1 MRSFYRTGAS
11 PDLCNKA
18 HMGQTASLMALTRHF
33 VCRNRL
39 QRFDV
44 VSDILELVVLLTVVV
59 LGMVFLSD
67 FPVPWVLFVCM
78 LCSVLALLPVLL
90 LPSGVH
96 AEPELRWSV
105 RYGLGGDGQVGIGCD
120 RRRAARHSAWD
131 GVGSA
136 DGILHGSCP
145 DGLGRCPALSRL
157 YSVPCITCI
166 TPQRA
171 CCARSDLAGP
181 FPTSIR
187 FISVRSLHAGTG
199 HACMSIQARYLSL
212 SALPSGRMD
221 WAHRWRDGG
230 CARNLR
236 HGGSD

>member
-1 MRSFYRTGAS
+1 
-11 PDLCNKA
+11 
-18 HMGQTASLMALTRHF
+18 MALTRHF

-105 RYGLGGDGQVGIGCD
+105 RYGLGGMVRLASDVIG
-120 RRRAARHSAWD
+120 
-131 GVGSA
+131 GVQLV
-136 DGILHGSCP
+136 IL
-145 DGLGRCPALSRL
+145 LGMVLAVLTAYCMVLALM
-157 YSVPCITCI
+157 
-166 TPQRA
+166 A
-171 CCARSDLAGP
+171 
-181 FPTSIR
+181 
-187 FISVRSLHAGTG
+187 
-199 HACMSIQARYLSL
+199 
-212 SALPSGRMD
+212 
-221 WAHRWRDGG
+221 
-230 CARNLR
+230 
-236 HGGSD
+236 